1 MKYFAKV
8 NNGVVLRVI
17 VAEPEFFNTF
27 VDDSA
32 GEWIE
37 TKTDGTL
44 RKHYAGIGYSYD
56 QTLDAF
62 IPKKPYSSW
71 VLDEETC
78 LWEAPTSMPTGT
90 DTQYVWN
97 EETKAWDIV
106 EK

>member
-1 MKYFAKV
+1 MAVYAKV
-8 NNGVVLRVI
+8 NNSLVEQII

-37 TKTDGTL
+37 TKTDGSI
-44 RKHYAGIGYSYD
+44 RKHYAGIGYTYNR
-56 QTLDAF
+56 TLDAF

-78 LWEAPTSMPTGT
+78 LWEAPTSKPT
-90 DTQYVWN
+90 DTDNQYVWD
-97 EETKAWDIV
+97 EETTSWTIG
-106 EK
+106 

>member
-1 MKYFAKV
+1 MAIYAKV
-8 NNGVVLRVI
+8 NNGLVEQVV

-32 GEWIE
+32 GEWLE

-44 RKHYAGIGYSYD
+44 RKHYAGIGYAYD

-90 DTQYVWN
+90 DTQYVWD
-97 EETKAWDIV
+97 EDTTSWVADSV
-106 EK
+106 